1 MLKNERYLLFVK
13 VKQRTKLQDIMKSS
27 NGFIRKASED
37 SEDLNMQKGNSNP
50 TQHPSSH
57 NLHVSHFK
65 STQ

>member
-1 MLKNERYLLFVK
+1 MLKNEGYLFVN
-13 VKQRTKLQDIMKSS
+13 VKQRTKLQDSMKSS

-37 SEDLNMQKGNSNP
+37 SEDLNMQKRNSNP